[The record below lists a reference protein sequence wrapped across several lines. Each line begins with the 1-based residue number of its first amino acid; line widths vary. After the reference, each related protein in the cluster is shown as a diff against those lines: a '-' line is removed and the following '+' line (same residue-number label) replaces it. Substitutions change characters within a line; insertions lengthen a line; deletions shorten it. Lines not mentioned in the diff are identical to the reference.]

1 MIGVLLVNMG
11 YPSSQ
16 KELKHFLFKMFC
28 DSAILPFPKLFR
40 IFLAFIISNARYK
53 KSWKKYE
60 LIGGSPLKES
70 MNLINDSLSKVL
82 GSEYTVYSAYSYSL
96 PNIKNGLD
104 YFYKKE
110 IKEIKVIPMYPQS
123 SFSTTG
129 SIKKDIENFKKR
141 YKDIHL
147 TVIENYFENKNFINF
162 WTFLINEII
171 KKNNFKNPI
180 LLFSAHAIPQYQ
192 IEKGDTYVHE
202 VNKTALNI
210 ATEIG
215 LRYKISFQS
224 KIGKIKWIEPD
235 TKFVLN
241 ELKNEGCNEILIVP
255 ISFINEN
262 LETLFDLDL
271 EIIPYG
277 KNILNIKN
285 LCRVDI
291 PKNHSLLIDTFKNLI
306 IKN

>member
-1 MIGVLLVNMG
+1 MTGILLVNIG
-11 YPSSQ
+11 SPSSQ
-16 KELKHFLFKMFC
+16 KEMKHFLFKMFC

-40 IFLAFIISNARYK
+40 IFLAFIISNARYR

-60 LIGGSPLKES
+60 LIGGSPLKEF
-70 MNLINDSLSKVL
+70 MNLINDSLSKEL
-82 GSEYTVYSAYSYSL
+82 GSEYTVFSAYSYSL

-104 YFYKKE
+104 YFYKIE
-110 IKEIKVIPMYPQS
+110 IKKIKVIPMYPQS

-129 SIKKDIENFKKR
+129 SIKKEIEKFGKR
-141 YKDIHL
+141 YKDIHIS
-147 TVIENYFENKNFINF
+147 VVENFFENKNFIKL
-162 WTFLINEII
+162 WVYLIKETIE
-171 KKNNFKNPI
+171 KNNFKNPI

-192 IEKGDTYVHE
+192 VEKGDTYVNE

-215 LRYKISFQS
+215 LRYEISFQS
-224 KIGKIKWIEPD
+224 KIGKVKWIEPD

-241 ELKNEGCNEILIVP
+241 ELKNEGCDEILIVP

-262 LETLFDLDL
+262 LETLFDLDI

-277 KNILNIKN
+277 KNVLNIKN
-285 LCRVDI
+285 ICRVDI
-291 PKNHSLLIDTFKNLI
+291 PKTHSLLIDTFKNI
-306 IKN
+306 ITEN